1 MFSPV
6 VTAVAFAADVLDE
19 VDELFIRVVGA
30 TRVDVAWRI
39 AVMVPAPFAEVP
51 LTGPFVVTVVTVITN
66 VDANAVLDG
75 ADDFTVVVDAIER
88 GSLAA
93 GPRVAG
99 GSFEIESFDVVG
111 ESSVDAPGAAAPTGV
126 DGSDSSG
133 PPEGRVSS
141 SRASAFGWPKS
152 SRSPGGSTTST
163 SGRTGSSDGTATAGA
178 VAIGAEAGTTTT
190 ACLVALAAAATRS
203 VCAIAPMSA
212 KVAAVAV
219 APVRIRLAYAT

>member
-6 VTAVAFAADVLDE
+6 VAAVAFAADVLDE
-19 VDELFIRVVGA
+19 VDEVLFIRVVGA

-39 AVMVPAPFAEVP
+39 AVLVPAPFAEVP
-51 LTGPFVVTVVTVITN
+51 LTGPSMVTVVTVVTVVNVVNVVTN
-66 VDANAVLDG
+66 VDADAVLDG

-111 ESSVDAPGAAAPTGV
+111 ESSGDAPGATAPIGV

-152 SRSPGGSTTST
+152 SRSAGGSTTSA
-163 SGRTGSSDGTATAGA
+163 SGRTGSPD
-178 VAIGAEAGTTTT
+178 
-190 ACLVALAAAATRS
+190 
-203 VCAIAPMSA
+203 
-212 KVAAVAV
+212 
-219 APVRIRLAYAT
+219 